1 MNHRFLEIA
10 RALVRAAPLVLHDDR
25 FALKGGTA
33 INFFIRDL
41 PRLSVDLDL
50 VLADGRLGRD
60 DALAAIG
67 DGLAIAR
74 SKLETDGF
82 DVRSKKGAAGPIT
95 TIFAREGNADI
106 KIEVNHVMRG
116 TVHPVRR
123 ASLVPRAQEILRADI
138 TLPLMAAEEV
148 YGGKLVA
155 ALDRQH
161 PRDLFDVMQLFDHGG
176 ITSGMRRCF
185 VIYLACHN
193 RPIHEVLYAPEK
205 NIDDEYRE
213 QLVGMMSDDVD
224 LDALVAARVRLLREL
239 PASLDDAERGFL
251 RSLARAEPDYVLL
264 DVPHVAELPALQWKV
279 ENLRKLARNNPTKL
293 RAQADAL
300 DERLGTLA

>member
-116 TVHPVRR
+116 TLHPVRR

-224 LDALVAARVRLLREL
+224 LDELVAARVRLLREL

-251 RSLARAEPDYVLL
+251 RSLARAEPDYALL

-279 ENLRKLARNNPTKL
+279 ENLRKLASNNPTKL